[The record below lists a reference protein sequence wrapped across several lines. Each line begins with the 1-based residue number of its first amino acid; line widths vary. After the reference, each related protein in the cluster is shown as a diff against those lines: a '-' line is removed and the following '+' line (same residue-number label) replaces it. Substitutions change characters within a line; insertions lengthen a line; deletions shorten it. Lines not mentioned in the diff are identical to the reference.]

1 MFDLATL
8 DLRSYILVA
17 LVLVAVYLAY
27 SMLPLMRLG
36 RRQRRS
42 DETRVDTAYFGLA
55 DEPVRPATDPLATR
69 VEPALGPAAAH
80 AQDFGEGL
88 PRASPAKFAHE
99 LAQSNVELELK
110 RLRREVEQLRAEMNE
125 MAEELRQL
133 KSTRNISPLYHE
145 AMTLA
150 QHGEPAEGI
159 AAQCGI
165 SIGEAELVAALA
177 RSKREGGFD
186 DMDDDRGKESGH

>member
-1 MFDLATL
+1 MIDLAAL

-17 LVLVAVYLAY
+17 LILVAVYLAY

-36 RRQRRS
+36 RRQRRPGEARA
-42 DETRVDTAYFGLA
+42 DAAYFGLA

-69 VEPALGPAAAH
+69 LEPALGAAAAH

-88 PRASPAKFAHE
+88 PRASPAMFAQE
-99 LAQSNVELELK
+99 LAQSSVELELK
-110 RLRREVEQLRAEMNE
+110 RLRRELEQLRAETNE

>member
-1 MFDLATL
+1 MIDFAGL
-8 DLRSYILVA
+8 DLRFFILAA

-27 SMLPLMRLG
+27 AMLPLLRLG

-42 DETRVDTAYFGLA
+42 SGTRADTACFGLA
-55 DEPVRPATDPLATR
+55 DEPVRPAADPLPTR
-69 VEPALGPAAAH
+69 MEPALGSAAAYGQVFGQGLPAAPPAMF
-80 AQDFGEGL
+80 AQ
-88 PRASPAKFAHE
+88 E
-99 LAQSNVELELK
+99 LAQSNVELDLK
-110 RLRREVEQLRAEMNE
+110 RLRREVEQLRAEMNA

-133 KSTRNISPLYHE
+133 KSTRNISPLYRE

-177 RSKREGGFD
+177 RGKHEGGFD
-186 DMDDDRGKESGH
+186 DMDNERGKESGR

>member
-1 MFDLATL
+1 MIDLAAL
-8 DLRSYILVA
+8 DLRTYIVVA

-27 SMLPLMRLG
+27 SLLPLMRLG
-36 RRQRRS
+36 RRLHRPA
-42 DETRVDTAYFGLA
+42 ETRADTAYFGLA
-55 DEPVRPATDPLATR
+55 DEPVRPAADPLATR
-69 VEPALGPAAAH
+69 LEPALGPAAAYG
-80 AQDFGEGL
+80 QVFGEGL
-88 PRASPAKFAHE
+88 PGASPAMFAQE

-110 RLRREVEQLRAEMNE
+110 RLRREVEQLRADMNE

-186 DMDDDRGKESGH
+186 DADDDRGNESGR

>member
-1 MFDLATL
+1 MIDLAAL

-17 LVLVAVYLAY
+17 LILVAVYLAY

-36 RRQRRS
+36 RRQRRPGEARA
-42 DETRVDTAYFGLA
+42 DAAYFGLA

-69 VEPALGPAAAH
+69 LEPALGPAAAH

-88 PRASPAKFAHE
+88 PRASPAMFAQE
-99 LAQSNVELELK
+99 LAQSSVEFELK
-110 RLRREVEQLRAEMNE
+110 RLRRELEQLRAETNE

>member
-1 MFDLATL
+1 MIDLAAL

-27 SMLPLMRLG
+27 SMLPLLRLG

-42 DETRVDTAYFGLA
+42 TETRADTAYFGLA
-55 DEPVRPATDPLATR
+55 DETVRPATDPLAIR
-69 VEPALGPAAAH
+69 LEPALGPAATH
-80 AQDFGEGL
+80 AQVFGEGL
-88 PRASPAKFAHE
+88 PGASPAMFAQE

-133 KSTRNISPLYHE
+133 KSTRNISPLYRE

-186 DMDDDRGKESGH
+186 DMDDDRDKETRR

>member
-1 MFDLATL
+1 MLDFTAL
-8 DLRSYILVA
+8 DLRSYILAA
-17 LVLVAVYLAY
+17 LILVAVYLAY

-36 RRQRRS
+36 RRQRRPP
-42 DETRVDTAYFGLA
+42 ETPADTAYFGLA
-55 DEPVRPATDPLATR
+55 GETARSAADPLATR
-69 VEPALGPAAAH
+69 REPALGPAAAH
-80 AQDFGEGL
+80 AKILEGL
-88 PRASPAKFAHE
+88 PEASPAMFAQE

-110 RLRREVEQLRAEMNE
+110 RLRREVGQLRADMNE

-133 KSTRNISPLYHE
+133 KSTRNISPLYRE

-159 AAQCGI
+159 AALCGI

>member
-1 MFDLATL
+1 MIDLAAL
-8 DLRSYILVA
+8 DLRSYLLAA
-17 LVLVAVYLAY
+17 LILVAVYLAY

-42 DETRVDTAYFGLA
+42 TEARADTAYFGLA
-55 DEPVRPATDPLATR
+55 DETVKSADPLATR
-69 VEPALGPAAAH
+69 LEPALGPAAAH
-80 AQDFGEGL
+80 AQVFGEGL
-88 PRASPAKFAHE
+88 PGAAPTMFAQE

-150 QHGEPAEGI
+150 QHGEAAEGI

-186 DMDDDRGKESGH
+186 DRDDDRGKESGH

>member
-1 MFDLATL
+1 MIDLAAL
-8 DLRSYILVA
+8 DLRSYLLAA
-17 LVLVAVYLAY
+17 LILVAVYLVY
-27 SMLPLMRLG
+27 SMLPLLRLG

-42 DETRVDTAYFGLA
+42 AETRTDTAYFGLV
-55 DEPVRPATDPLATR
+55 DETVRPATDPLATR
-69 VEPALGPAAAH
+69 LEPALGPAAAH
-80 AQDFGEGL
+80 AQVFGEGL
-88 PRASPAKFAHE
+88 PGALPAMFAQE

-110 RLRREVEQLRAEMNE
+110 RLRREMEQLRAEMNE

-133 KSTRNISPLYHE
+133 QSTRNISPLYHE

-186 DMDDDRGKESGH
+186 DADDDRGNESGR